1 MSTVAG
7 APASG
12 RVVLPDEVCAAMVGA
27 SVRVTGNVAK
37 IDAAA
42 GTATLEQV
50 RMWRWR
56 TRPYPLGLWSH
67 LSLLLFRRREP
78 VHVDATR
85 TLTIALALVLA
96 ALVATAQSELVIDL
110 SNCGTCSGV
119 DGHHG
124 GGGAPPVVGRT
135 FQFIGEVVR
144 REVGAGVAVAAR
156 ISRDVT
162 GIDMPLYA
170 NAVRLRR
177 ARGYP

>member
-42 GTATLEQV
+42 GTATLE
-50 RMWRWR
+50 
-56 TRPYPLGLWSH
+56 
-67 LSLLLFRRREP
+67 
-78 VHVDATR
+78 
-85 TLTIALALVLA
+85 
-96 ALVATAQSELVIDL
+96 QSELVIDL